1 MNEVLSRG
9 KYTLEFKQQ
18 AVRRVKAG
26 RTAAAVAKMLGRP
39 RPACRTGS
47 ERRPRV
53 NWVWV
58 SRATAHPWS
67 KPSRRRSPDCGRSWH
82 G

>member
-1 MNEVLSRG
+1 MNEVLNRG
-9 KYTLEFKQQ
+9 IYTPEFTQQ

-26 RTAAAVAKMLGRP
+26 RTAAAVAKMLGML

-53 NWVWV
+53 NW
-58 SRATAHPWS
+58 
-67 KPSRRRSPDCGRSWH
+67 G
-82 G
+82 